1 MLQSRFS
8 AGPVFPPRNTA
19 VKPRDV
25 RGSRYVVAPAFLR
38 STLNRR
44 ISGETPVPRK
54 TGVYFPVVGMCSTD
68 QDCREKITA

>member
-25 RGSRYVVAPAFLR
+25 HGSRCVVGQAFLR
-38 STLNRR
+38 SARNRK
-44 ISGETPVPRK
+44 ITGETPVPRK
-54 TGVYFPVVGMCSTD
+54 TGVYFPVVGMRSTD